1 MTYGLAMV
9 SAGLFGLTFI
19 QPDTPFWVLAILF
32 VMIGNGI
39 GSTMAPMTAAVMGAV
54 GPQRAGL
61 GSAMTNTS
69 REVGGVLGIALL
81 GTVLFD
87 RLGSVLVPKLTA
99 LGLDGS
105 QASAISQAASHGFVS
120 PRDLTALGLSPE
132 QMEGF
137 ATAFREA
144 YMSGFHLAVL
154 IAGAILLIAA
164 VVANRF
170 IPGRAHADEIHAA
183 AAAKERVPAAAE

>member
-1 MTYGLAMV
+1 
-9 SAGLFGLTFI
+9 
-19 QPDTPFWVLAILF
+19 
-32 VMIGNGI
+32 
-39 GSTMAPMTAAVMGAV
+39 MTAAVMGSV

-69 REVGGVLGIALL
+69 REVGGVVGIALL

-87 RLGSVLVPKLTA
+87 RLGSVLVPKLA
-99 LGLDGS
+99 ELGVTGPR
-105 QASAISQAASHGFVS
+105 AGAIAEAASHGFVS
-120 PRDLTALGLSPE
+120 PRDLATLGLSPE
-132 QMEGF
+132 QTEGF

-154 IAGAILLIAA
+154 IAGAVLLTAA
-164 VVANRF
+164 MIANRF

>member
-1 MTYGLAMV
+1 
-9 SAGLFGLTFI
+9 
-19 QPDTPFWVLAILF
+19 
-32 VMIGNGI
+32 
-39 GSTMAPMTAAVMGAV
+39 
-54 GPQRAGL
+54 
-61 GSAMTNTS
+61 MTNTS

-137 ATAFREA
+137 AAAFREA

-170 IPGRAHADEIHAA
+170 IPGRAHADEIHAIA
-183 AAAKERVPAAAE
+183 ARERVPSTAE

>member
-1 MTYGLAMV
+1 
-9 SAGLFGLTFI
+9 
-19 QPDTPFWVLAILF
+19 
-32 VMIGNGI
+32 
-39 GSTMAPMTAAVMGAV
+39 MTAAVMGAV

-69 REVGGVLGIALL
+69 REVGGVVGIALL

-87 RLGSVLVPKLTA
+87 RLGAALVPKLA
-99 LGLDGS
+99 ELGLTGP
-105 QASAISQAASHGFVS
+105 QAVAISQAASHGFVS
-120 PRDLTALGLSPE
+120 PGELATLGLSPE
-132 QMEGF
+132 QTRAF

-154 IAGAILLIAA
+154 IAGSVLLTAA

-170 IPGRAHADEIHAA
+170 IPGRAHADEIHATA
-183 AAAKERVPAAAE
+183 ARERAPAAAE

>member
-1 MTYGLAMV
+1 MTYGLSIA
-9 SAGLFGLTFI
+9 SAGLLGMTVI
-19 QPDTPFWVLAILF
+19 SPTTPFWIIGILF
-32 VMIGNGI
+32 VMMGHGL

-87 RLGSVLVPKLTA
+87 RLGSVLVPKLSE
-99 LGLDGS
+99 LGLTAG
-105 QASAISQAASHGFVS
+105 QANAISQAASHGFVS
-120 PRDLTALGLSPE
+120 PRELTGLGLTPE
-132 QMEGF
+132 QVGGF
-137 ATAFREA
+137 AAAFRES
-144 YMSGFHLAVL
+144 YMSGFHLAIL
-154 IAGAILLIAA
+154 IAALVLLSAA

-183 AAAKERVPAAAE
+183 AADRERVAAPAG